1 MMSGSSRYAPAV
13 RFMVAAGATFCLFSA
28 VAAPVWAQ
36 SWDALPDEPARRA
49 SIIEPGVRLGFGPAV
64 TGTPN
69 DAASGPTLISG
80 SAFTGSTF
88 RAAGVLGLRVATPL
102 RVRIE
107 AGVGFGTITG
117 FEETDLYRRELK
129 FRLTTLDLP
138 VALEA
143 GVSAGPVRF
152 TVHGGAGV
160 RAGVGVAG
168 QDIRSGET
176 PDEPVIDVRTG
187 LAFGALVGGGV
198 SIDAGPVTIPLEV
211 RYWRSL
217 NYPGNTADRYE
228 SPDSETDRG
237 RYWIDAAWTLVVSTG
252 VDIPLTRRERMVSEP
267 LAEAAYVP
275 PPLPPPLPPPMPDHD
290 VDGVPDALDACP
302 IEPVDPVLGM
312 TTAGCPEGG
321 GIVTLSCEL
330 ISLSMAVEFVTGSA
344 ELDPM
349 SFPVLYL
356 IADTMNVAQN
366 VRLVSIE
373 GHTDDR
379 GNDDA
384 NWILSEDRA
393 YSVLDF
399 LVSAGVDPTRL
410 EAVGYGE
417 TMPVADNDT
426 PEGRAMNRRVELR
439 IVSNDTCGF

>member
-1 MMSGSSRYAPAV
+1 MKPGSSRCAPA
-13 RFMVAAGATFCLFSA
+13 RRLLAAAGVTVC
-28 VAAPVWAQ
+28 AASTGIGPASAQ
-36 SWDALPDEPARRA
+36 SWDALPDEPASRA
-49 SIIEPGVRLGFGPAV
+49 SIVEPGLRLGFGPAV

-69 DAASGPTLISG
+69 DPEAGPTLISG

-88 RAAGVLGLRVATPL
+88 RFGGVLGLRIANPL

-107 AGVGFGTITG
+107 AGVGFGTISG

-129 FRLTTLDLP
+129 FRLTTIDVP

-143 GVSAGPVRF
+143 GVNAGPVRF
-152 TVHGGAGV
+152 TVHGGAGL

-168 QDIRSGET
+168 QDTRSGES

-187 LAFGALVGGGV
+187 LAFGALVGGGLSFDV
-198 SIDAGPVTIPLEV
+198 GPVQIPLEV
-211 RYWRSL
+211 RYWRSI

-228 SPDSETDRG
+228 TPDSETDRG

-252 VDIPLTRRERMVSEP
+252 VDFPLTRRERIVSEP
-267 LAEAAYVP
+267 IVQPVYVP
-275 PPLPPPLPPPMPDHD
+275 PPPPPTPPPMPDHD
-290 VDGVPDALDACP
+290 SDGVPDALDACP
-302 IEPVDPVLGM
+302 IEPVDPLLGM

-330 ISLSMAVEFVTGSA
+330 ISLSMPIEFVTGSA

-356 IADTMNVAQN
+356 IADTMNIAQN
-366 VRLVSIE
+366 VRIVSIE

-384 NWILSEDRA
+384 NWVLSEDRA
-393 YSVLDF
+393 YAVLDF
-399 LVSAGVDPTRL
+399 LVSAGVDPSRL

-417 TMPVADNDT
+417 TMPVGENET

-439 IVSNDTCGF
+439 IISNDTCGF